1 MARLMRE
8 ISSQN
13 GSFGLAGG
21 ETYWLFWVALFTLC
35 IISTLIFS
43 CSDGMSKDRNST
55 VDVELYGGGCAAG
68 CGAGCGA

>member
-1 MARLMRE
+1 MARIMRE
-8 ISSQN
+8 ISGQN

-35 IISTLIFS
+35 IISTVIFS